1 MLLLSVTLP
10 PALAG
15 GAFAAMDASFVSYS
29 NVPTTLT
36 VGETRTVSVTMK
48 NTGTS
53 TWTAATGYALGSKS
67 SPTGVWGLN
76 HVSVSGSVA
85 PNATHTFTFA
95 ITAPS
100 TAGSYTFQWR
110 MLQSGEDDRPERP
123 IVASSS
129 TVWFGSSTTSRTI
142 TVAAASTDGAS
153 FVSYADVPATMTV
166 GETATVS
173 VTMEN
178 TGTSTWTSAAG
189 YKLGSQGPKDNTT
202 WGLNRVAVSGSVAAK
217 APHTFTFEI
226 TAPSTAG
233 SYTFSWKMLKEGVAW
248 FGSRTTSQTI
258 TVKAAATNDAAFVS
272 YSGVPTTMTVGETKT
287 VSVTM
292 ENTGTSTWTA
302 GGGYKLGSQGP
313 KDNTTWGLNRVAVS
327 GSVASKAPH
336 TFTFEIT
343 APSTAGS
350 YTFSWRML
358 KEGVAWF
365 GSTTTSQSITVS
377 EASQPPV
384 DDASFV
390 SYSGVPAT
398 MTVGET
404 ATVSVKME
412 NTGTSTWTA
421 GGGYKLGSQGPKDNT
436 TWGLSRVALSK
447 SVAAKAPHTFTFEIT
462 APSTAGSYTFSW
474 KMLREGVAW
483 FGQRRRVNRS
493 RYPRPL
499 SRRSTTRRSCRTRTC
514 RRR

>member
-1 MLLLSVTLP
+1 MVPEARAVARRPGVGGILLLSVTLL

-29 NVPTTLT
+29 NLPATMTK
-36 VGETRTVSVTMK
+36 GETRTLSVTMK

-53 TWTAATGYALGSKS
+53 TWTAATGYALGSKN

-85 PNATHTFTFA
+85 PNATHTFTFT

-129 TVWFGSSTTSRTI
+129 TVWFGSLTTSRTI

-153 FVSYADVPATMTV
+153 FVSY
-166 GETATVS
+166 
-173 VTMEN
+173 
-178 TGTSTWTSAAG
+178 
-189 YKLGSQGPKDNTT
+189 
-202 WGLNRVAVSGSVAAK
+202 
-217 APHTFTFEI
+217 
-226 TAPSTAG
+226 
-233 SYTFSWKMLKEGVAW
+233 
-248 FGSRTTSQTI
+248 
-258 TVKAAATNDAAFVS
+258 
-272 YSGVPTTMTVGETKT
+272 SGVPT
-287 VSVTM
+287 
-292 ENTGTSTWTA
+292 
-302 GGGYKLGSQGP
+302 
-313 KDNTTWGLNRVAVS
+313 
-327 GSVASKAPH
+327 
-336 TFTFEIT
+336 
-343 APSTAGS
+343 
-350 YTFSWRML
+350 
-358 KEGVAWF
+358 
-365 GSTTTSQSITVS
+365 
-377 EASQPPV
+377 
-384 DDASFV
+384 
-390 SYSGVPAT
+390 T

-474 KMLREGVAW
+474 RMLREGVAW

-499 SRRSTTRRSCRTRTC
+499 SRRSTMRRSCRTRTC